1 MAEKTTQAS
10 SDDGYSCQLCEVDD
24 PPSVY
29 AKLGHDLVLQVDG
42 HGQVAEEFKTDRLGP
57 DIYEQLGQQVLHAGG
72 PATQPGQ
79 AAYADLSDRFAKE
92 KILPRITDDLIA
104 EHEDNPIG
112 QHSDDLQRVLHYF
125 RRQPNEGKYVVV
137 ETERSEEW
145 AIGELSGKRTKPP
158 EILDERFDSAEAAS
172 HEIFCRRVAELREQF
187 EGA

>member
-1 MAEKTTQAS
+1 MAEKTTPAS
-10 SDDGYSCQLCEVDD
+10 SDDGYSCQLCEADD

-42 HGQVAEEFKTDRLGP
+42 HERVAEEFGGDRLGP
-57 DIYEQLGQQVLHAGG
+57 EVYEQLGQQVLHAGG
-72 PATQPGQ
+72 PATWAGQ
-79 AAYADLSDRFAKE
+79 SAFADLSERFARE
-92 KILPRITDDLIA
+92 KILPRIDDELIA

-145 AIGELSGKRTKPP
+145 AIGKLSGTRTEPP
-158 EILDERFDSAEAAS
+158 TILDDRFDSVEAAS
-172 HEIFCRRVAELREQF
+172 HEIFLRRVAELREQF
-187 EGA
+187 EDA